1 MKSFSYLK
9 KKSPCWPTGAM
20 EISQWAGLE
29 EEAEGSSQESAEW
42 QHWWQK
48 GEDNEDDIQQT
59 GPGDPSGENVQ
70 VRESGLMTDFLF
82 GPVSGYV
89 GVL

>member
-1 MKSFSYLK
+1 MLS
-9 KKSPCWPTGAM
+9 G
-20 EISQWAGLE
+20 EILAYVQTKTVHM
-29 EEAEGSSQESAEW
+29 
-42 QHWWQK
+42 HWWQK
-48 GEDNEDDIQQT
+48 GEDEDDIQQT

>member
-1 MKSFSYLK
+1 
-9 KKSPCWPTGAM
+9 M
-20 EISQWAGLE
+20 ERSQWAELE